1 LHPSIGIRHKNR
13 YDAFCLAADAMEP
26 FRPLIDRRVY
36 QWIANEDAEGP
47 FDSKAKSWMISA
59 TTARYLIDREERSLF
74 DILLRTANSIA
85 KCVTGESRD
94 PEIPSLLQPC
104 TLDVTARRGVQRVE
118 ADEIRAVSAS

>member
-1 LHPSIGIRHKNR
+1 MRGW
-13 YDAFCLAADAMEP
+13 LAS
-26 FRPLIDRRVY
+26 FH
-36 QWIANEDAEGP
+36 WH
-47 FDSKAKSWMISA
+47 ISA
-59 TTARYLIDREERSLF
+59 TTSRYLIEREERSLS

-104 TLDVTARRGVQRVE
+104 AIDVTAKRGVRRVE